1 LRRWFHAF
9 GIVALGSTCT
19 AGLAAQG
26 RPRATPYA
34 VAPSSSSGDTLRVKS
49 SESAAP
55 SGRGAPHSSIH
66 GYLSS
71 WGLPPVPGEFIL
83 SDSGVVFQASASPVS
98 AHPALLSLAYVEE
111 ENGRAHYVFRID
123 SGVFETETPGPL
135 LQWATHPDSVKSGG
149 KTFHVEEGAGDAV
162 AALRTAREAE
172 RSAYADSLYRLFGR
186 PSAPVGLV
194 GKRGRA
200 AGRLGEYIASR
211 DSLALD
217 PARMT
222 SEAQLRHA
230 LAHELGHRWQVRARA
245 QLAALWTGVPE
256 IRDPKR
262 YGYRDPAEHQAEA
275 IAFAINFLQATAG
288 VALPADGLKLLEHYE
303 LLVPGTRALARYLL
317 LQPVYQKHP
326 LRPLL
331 TGGQVTY
338 AREK

>member
-1 LRRWFHAF
+1 LRRSFRAL
-9 GIVALGSTCT
+9 GLVALSYACT
-19 AGLAAQG
+19 AALTAQG
-26 RPRATPYA
+26 SPRATPYA
-34 VAPSSSSGDTLRVKS
+34 VAPSRSAGDTLRAKS
-49 SESAAP
+49 SASAAP
-55 SGRGAPHSSIH
+55 SGPVAPRASIH

-83 SDSGVVFQASASPVS
+83 SDSGVVFRASTSPVS
-98 AHPALLSLAYVEE
+98 AQPALLSLAYVEE

-123 SGVFETETPGPL
+123 SGVFETDTPGPL
-135 LQWATHPDSVKSGG
+135 LEWATHPDSIRLGRKAFR
-149 KTFHVEEGAGDAV
+149 TEEVAGDA
-162 AALRTAREAE
+162 ADALRTARQAG
-172 RSAYADSLYRLFGR
+172 RSSYADSLYRLFGR
-186 PSAPVGLV
+186 PSAPVGLI

-200 AGRLGEYIASR
+200 AGRLGEYVASR

-256 IRDPKR
+256 IRDPRR
-262 YGYRDPAEHQAEA
+262 YGYHDPAEHQAEA

-288 VALPADGLKLLEHYE
+288 AALPADALALLEHYE

-326 LRPLL
+326 LRSLL
-331 TGGQVTY
+331 TGHQVTY